1 MVRREISSNLVSIE
15 YPRSIVRHSEI
26 DAATDARMN
35 PSVIGGRLMFPRLT
49 LSLLLLLFSTMIW
62 QCYAFPSSLDMTN
75 PSSLMRQK
83 SFRMSNT
90 PRRTLQELQ
99 RVATHRRLELRMSPK
114 QQYSWDGDD
123 LRWWRR
129 WSRRRQRRMGDGSG
143 TPARNSIIVTS
154 IVLFLYQ
161 TYSTVDF
168 IRRGYP
174 SHWPSQAIP
183 IVFDALVGSSIR
195 GPLIMDLAFS
205 NLMSRGQPHRFL
217 TSGLLH
223 GGLLHLLLN
232 VDALRRQ
239 PAWLENGL
247 GFPLYLT
254 CMFVSI
260 MAGNIGHMYG
270 FNGNPYDRTL
280 SMGLSGGISGLYGL
294 MYVCLVRMGNPQ
306 ALGRTA
312 KGLAILFIMGLFIE
326 SVNNYAH
333 IGGFLGGVLVGVL
346 CSPRYRKSYSMRRK
360 NSVEYDPFMR
370 DYRQAM
376 GFGMMPTDRG
386 LVPLPLIW
394 AALLVAFTILSTPG
408 KFRAIP
414 NFIMNGIRRP

>member
-1 MVRREISSNLVSIE
+1 
-15 YPRSIVRHSEI
+15 
-26 DAATDARMN
+26 
-35 PSVIGGRLMFPRLT
+35 
-49 LSLLLLLFSTMIW
+49 
-62 QCYAFPSSLDMTN
+62 
-75 PSSLMRQK
+75 
-83 SFRMSNT
+83 
-90 PRRTLQELQ
+90 
-99 RVATHRRLELRMSPK
+99 
-114 QQYSWDGDD
+114 
-123 LRWWRR
+123 
-129 WSRRRQRRMGDGSG
+129 
-143 TPARNSIIVTS
+143 
-154 IVLFLYQ
+154 
-161 TYSTVDF
+161 
-168 IRRGYP
+168 
-174 SHWPSQAIP
+174 
-183 IVFDALVGSSIR
+183 
-195 GPLIMDLAFS
+195 MDLAFS
-205 NLMSRGQPHRFL
+205 NLLSRRQPHRFV

-223 GGLLHLLLN
+223 GGFLHLLLS
-232 VDALRRQ
+232 VDTLRRQ
-239 PAWLENGL
+239 PAWLEKGL
-247 GFPLYLT
+247 GVPLYLT

-260 MAGNIGHMYG
+260 MAGNLGHMYG

-333 IGGFLGGVLVGVL
+333 IGGFLGGVLFGVL

-360 NSVEYDPFMR
+360 NSVEYDPYMR

-394 AALLVAFTILSTPG
+394 AAILAAFTILSAPG

-414 NFIMNGIRRP
+414 NFILKGIRRP